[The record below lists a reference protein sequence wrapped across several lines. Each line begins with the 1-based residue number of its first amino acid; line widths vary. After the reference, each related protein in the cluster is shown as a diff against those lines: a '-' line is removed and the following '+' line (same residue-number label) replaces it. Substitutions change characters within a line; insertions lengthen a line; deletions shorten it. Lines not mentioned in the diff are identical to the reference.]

1 MSTWIKMFATQDEH
15 PEPIDQTVNKLLISN
30 PSINLIDIKYKLHY
44 NNNAYIDVVIVVYES
59 SQEPYVDWKKG
70 DEQA

>member
-1 MSTWIKMFATQDEH
+1 MSTWIKMFATQDGH
-15 PEPIDQTVNKLLISN
+15 PEPIDQTVNKWLISN
-30 PSINLIDIKYKLHY
+30 PSINLIDIKYKLH
-44 NNNAYIDVVIVVYES
+44 NNNNVFIDVVIVVYES

>member
-1 MSTWIKMFATQDEH
+1 MSTWIKMFATQDGN
-15 PEPIDQTVNKLLISN
+15 PEPIDQSINKWLISN

-44 NNNAYIDVVIVVYES
+44 NNNVYLDVVIVVYES

>member
-1 MSTWIKMFATQDEH
+1 MSTWIKMFATQDGH
-15 PEPIDQTVNKLLISN
+15 PEPIDQTVNKWLINN

-44 NNNAYIDVVIVVYES
+44 NNNVYIDVVIVVYES

>member
-1 MSTWIKMFATQDEH
+1 MSTWIKMFATQDGH
-15 PEPIDQTVNKLLISN
+15 PEPIDQTVNKWLISN

-59 SQEPYVDWKKG
+59 SQEPYVDWGKG
-70 DEQA
+70 EQQA

>member
-1 MSTWIKMFATQDEH
+1 MSTWIKMFATHDGY
-15 PEPIDQTVNKLLISN
+15 PEPIDQSVNKWLISN

-44 NNNAYIDVVIVVYES
+44 NNNVYIDVVIVVYES

>member
-1 MSTWIKMFATQDEH
+1 MLHND
-15 PEPIDQTVNKLLISN
+15 NNNSN
-30 PSINLIDIKYKLHY
+30 FIFIHANGFPPKAYKCLHSKIDIKYKLHY